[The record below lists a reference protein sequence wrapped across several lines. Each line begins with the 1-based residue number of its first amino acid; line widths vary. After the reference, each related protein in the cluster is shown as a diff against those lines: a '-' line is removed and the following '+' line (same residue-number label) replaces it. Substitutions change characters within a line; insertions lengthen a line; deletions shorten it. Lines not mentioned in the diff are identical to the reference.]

1 MGIEGMSASLDEFA
15 AGKLAGLERSA
26 LRRRLVPTERSAG
39 ARVGRGGAAL
49 ISFSCNDYLN
59 LSTDPAV
66 IAAAVAATQR
76 YGAGAGS
83 SRLVTGDHPLYRA
96 LEVRLA
102 ALKGSEDCLVFGSG
116 YLANSGIIPALI
128 GAGDVIFV
136 DELAHACIHAG
147 ASLSGARVVRFA
159 HNDMAALA
167 ALLARE
173 RQAVRH
179 ALIATDTVF
188 SMDGDCAPMAAL
200 AGLAA
205 QYDAWLLADDAHGL
219 GVVPGADVKI
229 PLQMGT
235 LSKSVGAYGG
245 YLCASALVCELLR
258 NRARSFVY
266 TTGLPPGVIGAALA
280 GVERIA
286 TDAAYCA
293 RPLQHARAFAEAV
306 GLPKPESAIVPLILG
321 TADRALAAQAALEQ
335 AGFLVAAIRA
345 PTVPEGTARLRFTF
359 TAQHELADIVRLADE
374 VKREILAS

>member
-1 MGIEGMSASLDEFA
+1 MGMDRMSGSLDEFA
-15 AGKLAGLERSA
+15 AGKLAGLERAA

-39 ARVGRGGAAL
+39 ARVVRGGAAL

-66 IAAAVAATQR
+66 IEAAVAATRR

-96 LEVRLA
+96 LEERLA
-102 ALKGSEDCLVFGSG
+102 ALKGTEDCLVFGSG

-128 GAGDVIFV
+128 GPGDVIFV

-159 HNDMAALA
+159 HNDVAALA
-167 ALLARE
+167 DLLERGRE
-173 RQAVRH
+173 AARH
-179 ALIATDTVF
+179 AMIATDTVF

-200 AGLAA
+200 AALAA
-205 QYDAWLLADDAHGL
+205 RYDAWLLADDAHGL
-219 GVVPGADVKI
+219 GVVAQSDVKI
-229 PLQMGT
+229 ALQMGT

-245 YLCASALVCELLR
+245 YLCASALVCALLR

-293 RPLQHARAFAEAV
+293 RPLQHARAFTEAL
-306 GLPKPESAIVPLILG
+306 GLPDPESAIVPLILG

-335 AGFLVAAIRA
+335 AGFLVAAIRP

-359 TAQHELADIVRLADE
+359 TAQHERADILRLADW
-374 VKREILAS
+374 VRREILAP